1 MTKNQLS
8 DAFPLLVKHL
18 LAQNYVVYT
27 YTAITIE
34 RILAMSIEGQPMFKP
49 DEVIGFANEM
59 LTQIFRLIYAQGQ
72 TPEKIAENE
81 YLMKCVMRI
90 LIVARETTA
99 PHTQLILD
107 ELVKIMTETAK
118 NPSNPRFNHYC
129 FESVGA
135 VIR

>member
-1 MTKNQLS
+1 MTKAQLS

-18 LAQNYVVYT
+18 AAPNFVVYT

-34 RILAMSIEGQPMFKP
+34 RILAMSVEGRALFQPE
-49 DEVIGFANEM
+49 EVASFAKDI
-59 LTQIFRLIYAQGQ
+59 LAHLFRLILKEG

-81 YLMKCVMRI
+81 FLMKCVMRV
-90 LIVARETTA
+90 LIVCRETTA
-99 PHTQLILD
+99 PETGFILAQLINVMM
-107 ELVKIMTETAK
+107 EIAK
-118 NPSNPRFNHYC
+118 NPSNPRFSHYC